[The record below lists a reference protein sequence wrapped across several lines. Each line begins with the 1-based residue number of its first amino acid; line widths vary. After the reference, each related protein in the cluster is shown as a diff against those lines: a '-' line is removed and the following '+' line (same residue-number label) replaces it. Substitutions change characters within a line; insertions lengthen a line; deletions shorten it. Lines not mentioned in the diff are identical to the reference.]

1 MGNSLLRE
9 NRYFRCWDHHITEG
23 CFCLPWKKLH
33 IFKARQD
40 FPKES
45 EGTSSATNQQD
56 NADQSSAEEL
66 CYALINHRVLR
77 RRPSGNSAEGYYE
90 NVFPQAERPREL
102 WRGTETD
109 YSLLHVPSTPR
120 HPPAPENE
128 YEFLPTRTSS
138 HSLE

>member
-9 NRYFRCWDHHITEG
+9 NRYFRRWGRHFTEG
-23 CFCLPWKKLH
+23 CFCLPWKKLP

-66 CYALINHRVLR
+66 CYTLINHRVLR

-90 NVFPQAERPREL
+90 NVPPLAEGPREL

-109 YSLLHVPSTPR
+109 YSLLCLPSTPR
-120 HPPAPENE
+120 HPSSPENE
-128 YEFLPTRTSS
+128 YEFLPTRRSS
-138 HSLE
+138 HTLK